1 MQTWVEVQ
9 MFAWTTIKGE
19 EDDGRFRIEFIKRQ
33 QKNQQNST
41 RQLDMKIT
49 RRQPDKK
56 IARRQTDVLK
66 NSKVKIGDLNL
77 ILQVD
82 EESQMGRIQ
91 KRRPTSLMRNAV

>member
-1 MQTWVEVQ
+1 M
-9 MFAWTTIKGE
+9 
-19 EDDGRFRIEFIKRQ
+19 EDSELNLLSVNRKINKIAR
-33 QKNQQNST
+33 

-49 RRQPDKK
+49 CRQPDKK

-66 NSKVKIGDLNL
+66 NSKVKIGDLNF

-91 KRRPTSLMRNAV
+91 KRQVQQA